1 MRCTLILCAMLL
13 AGSCQQGKGSYHT
26 VVLQSGSVKS
36 TPAEAPTGTPIAT
49 FDKRIQLWRAQVEP
63 AEAAPGETIT
73 LHLWFVAQR
82 DSFDDWRVFVH
93 GQVAGAELNQ
103 LQDDHVP
110 LDGNYPTS
118 RWRQGD
124 IVEELRR
131 IPIPAGVVGR
141 SMTFFVGF
149 YSGDRRMSVDDPGK
163 SPPGDEAAA
172 HDGHHRVLAAK
183 LLLRGGVDELSA
195 TVYRAPGKVAVDGKL
210 DELAWSQA
218 QRLGPFVNY
227 DGVGAPSNTT
237 YARLSYD
244 DQALYVAFECVDQ
257 DIWSSFQK
265 RDDPIYNEEAVEIF
279 LDVDGDLKTYVELQQ
294 SPANVH
300 FDAAFNGRR
309 QNMDTGYNADY
320 QTALVLDGTFNNPGD
335 VDRGWTSEW
344 RIPFDQIR
352 GLSKPPKAG
361 DGWRFNLFR
370 LDKIRQNGRIVDNQ
384 ASAWSSP
391 LSGDFHN
398 INRFGRMLFADA
410 AAAASAPTPAPA
422 SAPAR

>member
-1 MRCTLILCAMLL
+1 MRCALILCAMLL
-13 AGSCQQGKGSYHT
+13 AGGCQQSKGSYHT
-26 VVLQSGSVKS
+26 VVLQGGSVKS

-63 AEAAPGETIT
+63 AEAAPGETVT

-82 DSFDDWRVFVH
+82 DLFDDWRVFVH

-103 LQDDHVP
+103 VQDDHVP
-110 LDGNYPTS
+110 LEGNYPTS

-124 IVEELRR
+124 IVEELRK
-131 IPIPAGVVGR
+131 IPIPAGLVGR
-141 SMTFFVGF
+141 NLTFFVGF
-149 YSGDRRMSVDDPGK
+149 YAGDRRLPVD
-163 SPPGDEAAA
+163 ERAA
-172 HDGHHRVLAAK
+172 HDGQQRVPAAK
-183 LLLRGGVDELSA
+183 LALRDGVDELSA
-195 TVYRAPGKVAVDGKL
+195 TVYLAPGKVTVDGKL
-210 DELAWSQA
+210 DEPAWSQA
-218 QRLGPFVNY
+218 MRLGPFVNY
-227 DGVGAPSNTT
+227 DGVGVPSNTT
-237 YARLSYD
+237 HARLSFD

-279 LDVDGDLKTYVELQQ
+279 IDVDGDLKTYVELQQ

-309 QNMDTGYNADY
+309 QNMDTGYNAEY
-320 QTALVLDGTFNNPGD
+320 QTALVLDGTFNNPAD

-352 GLSKPPKAG
+352 GLSKPPRAG
-361 DGWRFNLFR
+361 EVWRFNLFR
-370 LDKIRQNGRIVDNQ
+370 LDKIRQQGRIVDNQ

-398 INRFGRMLFADA
+398 INRFGRMIFVDA
-410 AAAASAPTPAPA
+410 AAAASAPTSAPA